1 VVSQVISTR
10 LVQLR
15 KEKNLTQQQLTDILN
30 ISRNTYAQYET
41 GRREPDFNTAIIF
54 AKFFGV
60 TMDNLLGN
68 IDTPDLS
75 QSEKQ
80 PTDLIKFLDDSEVL
94 FDGVL
99 LTKEDKAKIKA
110 ALEIIFWDAKQQKK
124 RKKS

>member
-1 VVSQVISTR
+1 MSQLISTR

-41 GRREPDFNTAIIF
+41 GRREPDFNTALIF

-60 TMDNLLGN
+60 TIDNLLGN
-68 IDTPDLS
+68 NIESPNLS
-75 QSEKQ
+75 QKQ
-80 PTDLIKFLDDSEVL
+80 PTDLIRFLDESEVL

-110 ALEIIFWDAKQQKK
+110 ALEIIFWDTKQEKK

>member
-1 VVSQVISTR
+1 MISTR

-41 GRREPDFNTAIIF
+41 GRREPDFNTALIF

-60 TMDNLLGN
+60 TIDNLLGN
-68 IDTPDLS
+68 NIESPNLS
-75 QSEKQ
+75 QKQ
-80 PTDLIKFLDDSEVL
+80 PTDLIRFLDESEVL

-110 ALEIIFWDAKQQKK
+110 ALEIIFWDTKQEKK